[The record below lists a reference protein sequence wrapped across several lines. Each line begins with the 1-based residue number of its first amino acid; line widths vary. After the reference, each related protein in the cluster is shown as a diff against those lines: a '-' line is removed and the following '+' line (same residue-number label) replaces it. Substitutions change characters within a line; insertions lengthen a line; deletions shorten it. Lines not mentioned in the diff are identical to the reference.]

1 MKKKL
6 IFGMVISGLFVYLA
20 VRGINVSELARCLTS
35 AHYLY
40 IIPVLMTVLIG
51 HYLRCYR
58 WGIIMESLVRY
69 DQKTLFVLGSIGFM
83 AIGMLPARIG
93 EFARPYLVKQKS
105 GIRMS
110 STMAT
115 VIVERIF
122 DVLALMAVLLA
133 VILRI
138 ALPPAIFR
146 VGLTTLLVALIAFLV
161 LIFLAVKKEF
171 SLATIDLVL
180 NVLPDRLAR
189 PLKSLAHAFM
199 EGLQILPDVKKT
211 LYVAALSMLIWL
223 VVALSAY
230 VHFFAFGFGLPVINA
245 LAITV
250 IIALGVMLPAAP
262 GFLGTYHYACVLGLT
277 SFGIAKPE
285 ALSYAITLHFLQMM
299 PAVCLGLVFLPFQ
312 KISLPKFIQKEEE
325 ELEQEKLI
333 K

>member
-6 IFGMVISGLFVYLA
+6 LIGLAISGLFVYLA
-20 VRGINVSELARCLTS
+20 LRGIDFSALGRSLAS
-35 AHYLY
+35 AHYGY
-40 IIPVLMTVLIG
+40 ILPVLMIVLLA

-69 DQKTLFVLGSIGFM
+69 DQKTLFVISTIGFM

-122 DVLALMAVLLA
+122 DMLALMAVLLT

-138 ALPPAIFR
+138 SLPPAIFR
-146 VGLTTLLVALIAFLV
+146 TGLATLLVALTAFVV

-171 SLATIDLVL
+171 SLAKLDALL
-180 NVLPDRLAR
+180 GMLPERLAK
-189 PLKSLAHAFM
+189 PLKNLAHAFM

-211 LYVAALSMLIWL
+211 LYVAALSVLIWL

-230 VHFFAFGFGLPVINA
+230 VQFFAFDFGLPPINA

-277 SFGIAKPE
+277 SFGIAKAE

-299 PAVCLGLVFLPFQ
+299 PSVLLGLVFLPFQ
-312 KISLPKFIQKEEE
+312 KISLPKFIQKETEE
-325 ELEQEKLI
+325 IEQEGFMK
-333 K
+333 